1 MAVGLAETWW
11 PHAAALA
18 ALVSPLALLP
28 AFHAALRRS
37 LTPTRSI
44 DGGTPAD
51 SGLPAGEVQLATR
64 NGRRLFAWYAPA
76 PGSRTAIVL
85 IHGWGGNAAH
95 LLPLAAPLH
104 AAGHAVLLLDARCHG
119 RSDDDS
125 FASMP
130 RFAEDLD
137 AGIDWLRSRADGETP
152 EIAVAGHSVGAAA
165 ALLAASRRHDIDA
178 VVSLAAFAHPEEVMR
193 RFIAARRIP
202 FVPLGWYAL
211 RYVEW
216 VIGYRFAAIAPE
228 NTIRRVRCP
237 ALLLHGTEDATV
249 PPEDSRRLAARA
261 TGNARLLLL
270 AGDHESIE
278 AMDDAIRSIADF
290 LAEALTAKSPP
301 GT

>member
-1 MAVGLAETWW
+1 MAFGLTETWW

-18 ALVSPLALLP
+18 VLVSPLALLP

-37 LTPTRSI
+37 LTPTRST
-44 DGGTPAD
+44 DGGTPVD
-51 SGLPAGEVQLATR
+51 FGLPAVEIQLAAR
-64 NGRRLFAWYAPA
+64 NGRRLFAWHAPVPA
-76 PGSRTAIVL
+76 SRTAIVL

-119 RSDDDS
+119 RSEDDS

-137 AGIDWLRSRADGETP
+137 TGIDWLRGRADSATS

-165 ALLAASRRHDIDA
+165 ALLAASRRRDIAA

-228 NTIRRVRCP
+228 NTIRGVHCP
-237 ALLLHGTEDATV
+237 VFLLHGTEDETV

-261 TGNARLLLL
+261 TGSTRLLLL

-278 AMDDAIRSIADF
+278 AMDDAISSIADF
-290 LAEALTAKSPP
+290 LAEALTAKSSP
-301 GT
+301 GA

>member
-1 MAVGLAETWW
+1 MAFGLAETWW
-11 PHAAALA
+11 PLAAILA
-18 ALVSPLALLP
+18 ALVSPFALLP
-28 AFHAALRRS
+28 AFHGALRRS
-37 LTPTRSI
+37 LTPMRST
-44 DGGTPAD
+44 DGGTPD
-51 SGLPAGEVQLATR
+51 DFGLPAVEVQLAGR
-64 NGRRLFAWYAPA
+64 NGRRLFAWYAA
-76 PGSRTAIVL
+76 SPGSRTAIVL

-104 AAGHAVLLLDARCHG
+104 AAGHAILLIDARCHG

-130 RFAEDLD
+130 RFAEDLET
-137 AGIDWLRSRADGETP
+137 GIDWLRDRTNGTSAG
-152 EIAVAGHSVGAAA
+152 IAVAGHSVGAAA
-165 ALLAASRRHDIDA
+165 ALLAASRRNDIAA

-216 VIGYRFAAIAPE
+216 VIGYRFAAIAPV

-237 ALLLHGTEDATV
+237 VLLLHGTEDKTV

-261 TGNARLLLL
+261 TGSTRLMLL

-278 AMDDAIRSIADF
+278 AMDDAINSVADF
-290 LAEALTAKSPP
+290 LAEALAAQSSP